1 MIRLGT
7 QLLAETL
14 NAAQAPITI
23 NAHII
28 MNVKGLLR
36 HSHAMSLRQRDYT
49 LYIQHPC
56 SLQDRMQRLYWIK
69 TSPTSYPHGLTIQHK

>member
-28 MNVKGLLR
+28 MNVQGLLR
-36 HSHAMSLRQRDYT
+36 HSHAMSLRQRDYI
-49 LYIQHPC
+49 IQHPC

-69 TSPTSYPHGLTIQHK
+69 TSPTYPHGLTIQHK